1 MTIKHKVQRKLDPTF
16 QAELSLCSLCGPT
29 PWWQR
34 VVCAGLGIGHGTDY
48 QVHICL
54 GDAPAG
60 SGAGWSS
67 APLASSGWRCAAP

>member
-1 MTIKHKVQRKLDPTF
+1 MTIKEKVQRKLDHTF
-16 QAELSLCSLCGPT
+16 QIELNLYSLCGPT

-34 VVCAGLGIGHGTDY
+34 VVCAGLEIGHDADC

-60 SGAGWSS
+60 SEAGWAS
-67 APLASSGWRCAAP
+67 APLPSSRRCSAAP